1 MAMTDAQNKD
11 AYQFFIVAFGAAPGV
26 TYMNQLNDA
35 YGAGMTSKQIVNVY
49 TTKSQFQA
57 IYPAFMS
64 NTDFASKLIEN
75 VVGTSATDAAKTA
88 AKADV
93 VAALNA
99 GWTRGDTIYQI
110 FTNLAAKTTDA
121 TWGGTATMLAN
132 KVTVAQ
138 YFTETKLVATTDLG
152 ALQALVAGVTSD
164 PASVAAAQA
173 AGNQGQ
179 TFTLTAAQDIF
190 SGGSG
195 EDVLRGVAGVQVGGQ
210 DQTTLNSSDVL
221 DGGAGN
227 DKLVVNMTGANYI
240 GGATIK
246 NIETLQIGT
255 NLLVPVAFDY
265 NVNNGAY
272 EITGTN
278 TVVYDQISQ
287 GEQLVINNL
296 TPTASGANPVP
307 GLSWVNEAGSLAGIA
322 AVTYRAA
329 TVAGATNQALGLTN
343 VSANNVNAASGQFN
357 MGAGVETLTITSA
370 GAGAN
375 TLNNSANQSGTGG
388 PSDLVSGTGA
398 AGTALASVVALGAAG
413 LGKAATVVTQAADAN
428 YGLTNRAVGVDTG
441 LSDARSSASNLLSL
455 ADTVTSYDASAAT
468 GDQAVRFTAKAA
480 INTPT
485 NVTYKGGTAKDY
497 VEFELGNVNASGGT
511 GDDTFAFV
519 NANSANSSFG
529 EGDSV
534 VGGAGTDTL
543 QLGVN
548 GVGNYVVSETE
559 LRNKT
564 GLDVIDLR
572 GANTSLTLSQD
583 FVNAADT
590 AGTITIITNKIVQT
604 SDTNTAND
612 ITVAT
617 NNGRE
622 NASTSTVN
630 LSMLGSSQSVTYQGG
645 SGSDRLI
652 LNDATF
658 NVLKTLDGGAL
669 EGQVIAAASN
679 RYDTITLVTNG
690 ERVVVDAQDLSGVKN
705 FEGFVL
711 TKNAMSAIYDVS
723 VTRAFLTANTLA
735 ADDATNTQIND
746 RAFTMATANAANNR
760 ALGAGDTVNINVADL
775 LNAANNAL
783 AAGVGTR
790 QLNVQSLL
798 NAGVTVNFIGN
809 GGANVTLATL
819 AGLALIDAT
828 ADNFNSVIA
837 SAAFPG
843 AAALAFTGTA
853 ADEGYTLQAAADS
866 VDMGAGTD
874 NINVPAA
881 IAPTGTLNGGAGTDT
896 LNVAAGANIS
906 GATLQNIETLTL
918 NGAATMTS
926 AQYNGFATIN
936 GAGIAD
942 NVVLTDAGTIT
953 ANGVVETYTLSAAG
967 NTVLNKTSA
976 AQIINGTAAGADT
989 VTTTFANLGNIN
1001 LGNQAGVIDTLT
1013 VTTAVTGAVGVG
1025 TATQGAEVVNLQGGI
1040 TGAVAT
1046 VDAGAGTVVNL
1057 TGAAGQAGGT
1067 VILGTGGQTVNVT
1080 NATNGTYK
1088 LNGNTGSDNFNLSGV
1103 TAAGGAITID
1113 QVTTSKSL
1121 VTAFD
1126 TITGFRAGVDKID
1139 VTTAGG
1145 VNQMTTITVTASTSL
1160 ADLAGALNNAVG
1172 QAITLAAAN
1181 WNAAGDAVIVNISAG
1196 TAAGQYLIQNAAA
1209 DTTFDAGTEL
1219 VLKMVGTVGVLTQ
1232 VDII

>member
-1 MAMTDAQNKD
+1 MAMTDAQKKD

-35 YGAGMTSKQIVNVY
+35 YSAGMTTKQIVNVY

-64 NTDFASKLIEN
+64 NTDFAAKLVDN
-75 VVGTSATDAAKTA
+75 VVGSSATDAAKTQ

-110 FTNLAAKTTDA
+110 FTNLAAKTGDA
-121 TWGGTATMLAN
+121 TWGGTAAMLAN
-132 KVTVAQ
+132 KVTVSQ
-138 YFTETKLVATTDLG
+138 YFTETKLVSTTDLG
-152 ALQALVAGVTSD
+152 ALQALVANVTSD

-179 TFTLTAAQDIF
+179 TSTLTTAQDVF
-190 SGGSG
+190 TGGSG
-195 EDVLRGVAGVQVGGQ
+195 EDVIRGVAGVQVGGQ

-227 DKLVVNMTGANYI
+227 DKLVINMTGAVYN

-246 NIETLQIGT
+246 NIETVQIGT
-255 NLLVPVAFDY
+255 DLAGAVNFDY

-272 EITGTN
+272 EVTGTN
-278 TVVYDQISQ
+278 TVVYDQITV
-287 GEQLVINNL
+287 GEQLNVNNL
-296 TPTASGANPVP
+296 TPTASGTNPVP

-564 GLDVIDLR
+564 GVDVIDLR
-572 GANTSLTLSQD
+572 GNNTSLTLSQD

-604 SDTNTAND
+604 SDTNAAND
-612 ITVAT
+612 TVVAT

-622 NASTSTVN
+622 NASTNTVN
-630 LSMLGSSQSVTYQGG
+630 LSMLGSGQSVSYQGG

-652 LNDATF
+652 MNDATF

-669 EGQVIAAASN
+669 EGQVIAAGAT

-690 ERVVVDAQDLSGVKN
+690 ERVVVDAQDLSNVRN

-711 TKNAMSAIYDVS
+711 TKNAMAAIYDLS
-723 VTRAFLTANTLA
+723 LTRAFLTANTLA
-735 ADDATNTQIND
+735 ANDATNTPAFND
-746 RAFTMATANAANNR
+746 TAFTLATANAANNR
-760 ALGAGDTVNINVADL
+760 ALGAGDVVNINVADL
-775 LNAANNAL
+775 LNAANAGL
-783 AAGVGTR
+783 AAGVAPR
-790 QLNVQSLL
+790 QINVQSLIA
-798 NAGVTVNFIGN
+798 AGVTVNFIGN
-809 GGANVTLATL
+809 GGAAVTLATL
-819 AGLALIDAT
+819 TGLGLVDAT
-828 ADNFNSVIA
+828 MDNINSVIA

-843 AAALAFTGTA
+843 AAPLAFTGTV
-853 ADEGYTLQAAADS
+853 ADEVMTLTAATDS
-866 VDMGAGTD
+866 VDMGGGADT
-874 NINVPAA
+874 INVPGAMAA
-881 IAPTGTLNGGAGTDT
+881 TGNLNGGAGVDI
-896 LNVAAGANIS
+896 LNVGAGANIS
-906 GATLQNIETLTL
+906 GATVTNVETLTL
-918 NGAATMTS
+918 NGAATMTV
-926 AQYNGFATIN
+926 AQYNAFTTTNA
-936 GAGIAD
+936 AGLAD
-942 NVVLTDAGTIT
+942 VVTLSDAGTIT
-953 ANGVVETYTLSAAG
+953 ARAGVETYNFTNAGTDTLNS
-967 NTVLNKTSA
+967 
-976 AQIINGTAAGADT
+976 
-989 VTTTFANLGNIN
+989 TFAILAAAPAIN
-1001 LGNQAGVIDTLT
+1001 LGTLAGITDTLT
-1013 VTTAVTGAVGVG
+1013 VTDAVTAAITLGA
-1025 TATQGAEVVNLQGGI
+1025 AQGAEVVNLNGGVAA
-1040 TGAVAT
+1040 AVVT
-1046 VDAGAGTVVNL
+1046 VSNAAGTVVNL
-1057 TGAAGQAGGT
+1057 TGAAGQVGGVVT
-1067 VILGTGGQTVNVT
+1067 LGTGGQTVNVT
-1080 NATNGTYK
+1080 NAAVSTGTYT
-1088 LNGNTGSDNFNLSGV
+1088 LTGNTGADNFNLSGAATGSGAV
-1103 TAAGGAITID
+1103 TINDSVPATA
-1113 QVTTSKSL
+1113 SL
-1121 VTAFD
+1121 VTAID
-1126 TITGFRAGVDKID
+1126 TVTGFRAGVDKFK
-1139 VTTAGG
+1139 VGA
-1145 VNQMTTITVTASTSL
+1145 
-1160 ADLAGALNNAVG
+1160 AGAQLTLSTMTAPVDTVG
-1172 QAITLAAAN
+1172 LAAALSTAVTN
-1181 WNAAGDAVIVNISAG
+1181 AVTPALGGNAANYNAAGDALIVTIASG
-1196 TAAGQYLIQNAAA
+1196 TAAGTYLVANAGATNGAFTAA
-1209 DTTFDAGTEL
+1209 EDVVIKL
-1219 VLKMVGTVGVLTQ
+1219 VGTVGVITAT
-1232 VDII
+1232 DIIV